1 MQLHQLE
8 GDHEALLHM
17 PFQSS
22 YVEQYHGRNKAEDV
36 LQAQTTHK
44 TFHAAHKFMNRWNP
58 QRQQTIILSSFALAM
73 SVAFT
78 HNKDQ
83 M

>member
-44 TFHAAHKFMNRWNP
+44 TFHAAHKFMNR
-58 QRQQTIILSSFALAM
+58 
-73 SVAFT
+73 
-78 HNKDQ
+78 
-83 M
+83 